1 MWQRRTLSPNHIL
14 NWSALRPVLSHLP
27 YCAQKEL
34 TVDDETG
41 SNVTA
46 VVSLLL
52 NARKPSGPT
61 AVSWVHT
68 VSLSSDR
75 VLWVSPVFL
84 SALSSMNHCLLISS
98 EWSSYS
104 FLWLQHMIKCK
115 ENSIW
120 LTIIN
125 PWKWKFITCIFL
137 NIIKGLGTWKIWK
150 FFIIFRGC
158 LSTQSIVKLEIL
170 D

>member
-1 MWQRRTLSPNHIL
+1 MWQRRTLSTNPIL
-14 NWSALRPVLSHLP
+14 NLFALLPVLSHLP

-75 VLWVSPVFL
+75 VFVSQPSVSECTIFYEPLPTDKLWMIQLQL
-84 SALSSMNHCLLISS
+84 SLTSTYDKMQRKFNMADKNQPLKVKGKSILSLFMNI
-98 EWSSYS
+98 SYS
-104 FLWLQHMIKCK
+104 DFFCCTCWTLWHVHGPDKVIK
-115 ENSIW
+115 W
-120 LTIIN
+120 LT
-125 PWKWKFITCIFL
+125 L
-137 NIIKGLGTWKIWK
+137 
-150 FFIIFRGC
+150 
-158 LSTQSIVKLEIL
+158 
-170 D
+170 